1 MFTYICGF
9 SAKLTYA
16 FVAQKTRII
25 FHVIDQI
32 KVKGIVVS
40 RTNPFF
46 NGTLNSTMAVPSN
59 RAFLLCFTA

>member
-1 MFTYICGF
+1 MFTIICGF

-16 FVAQKTRII
+16 IVALKTRII

-40 RTNPFF
+40 RTYPVFQWNTEKYDDSPFK
-46 NGTLNSTMAVPSN
+46 
-59 RAFLLCFTA
+59 